1 MVEFLTAADAWRC
14 VGFLTGLALLWVGTG
29 ILKERGIGS
38 EGDIRKVNHIAAFA
52 GGAILFGW
60 LPEPVARGSLY
71 LLCPIIL
78 LMVGVVCRF
87 RERVPFRHAFAAN
100 TRRSDAP
107 HQAVYFWSS
116 WLISILALLA
126 IDLTFGSMKVTRVA
140 ALIVGLADGI
150 AEPVGRRWGRHRYRV
165 ASLWG
170 APTSRSIEGSTAV
183 FVATL
188 AVTLGC
194 FSTGEAGGMGW
205 LGAVLGIALSVTLV
219 EAVSPR
225 GSDNF
230 TVPLAA
236 AGLTHLFLAAGWV
249 G

>member
-1 MVEFLTAADAWRC
+1 MVDFLAAADAWRC
-14 VGFLTGLALLWVGTG
+14 AGFLTGLALLWVGTG
-29 ILKERGIGS
+29 YLKVRGIGA

-52 GGAILFGW
+52 GGALLFGW

-78 LMVGVVCRF
+78 IMVTVVCHF
-87 RERVPFRHAFAAN
+87 RERALFRYAFEAN

-126 IDLTFGSMKVTRVA
+126 IDLTFDSMRVTRVA

-165 ASLWG
+165 RSLWG
-170 APTSRSIEGSTAV
+170 PPTSRSWEGSTAV
-183 FVATL
+183 FLATL

-194 FSTGEAGGMGW
+194 FSVSEQGRLAW
-205 LGAVLGIALSVTLV
+205 VVAVVGIALAVTLV
-219 EAVSPR
+219 EAISPR

-230 TVPLAA
+230 TVPLGA
-236 AGLTHLFLAAGWV
+236 AGLTVLLV
-249 G
+249 GERWIA